1 MVRGENIG
9 GIKPATKD
17 NFQIRKIRD
26 KWKNQERLLARMVEL
41 YDKYNDVYNK
51 ELEGGLQ
58 NRPLI

>member
-26 KWKNQERLLARMVEL
+26 K
-41 YDKYNDVYNK
+41 
-51 ELEGGLQ
+51 
-58 NRPLI
+58 